1 VETANGKAIFPAEK
15 SGSVP
20 GTAGGVSVP
29 GAPRTNAVAPAS
41 DAGIARK
48 SASVNWPLGGDDAAV
63 GKLGGDA
70 PPGAPGNAYTSFTD
84 GTSGGTVAGKAWF
97 ASGRCGDKLGAAGG
111 TRLEPAPKSI
121 SVGGEIAAV
130 LSGDSGLRGS
140 AAKNSL
146 ASLAIKAGSG
156 GIVAANGFSYF
167 CTPSSAGTDVDP
179 AAATRS
185 LVFMV
190 LVDIDVLQH
199 TDRVL
204 S

>member
-1 VETANGKAIFPAEK
+1 MEPANGEAIFPAEK
-15 SGSVP
+15 SGGVP
-20 GTAGGVSVP
+20 GTGGGVIVP
-29 GAPRTNAVAPAS
+29 GAPGTNAVDPAR

-48 SASVNWPLGGDDAAV
+48 SASVNWPLGGDDAEV
-63 GKLGGDA
+63 GKLGGEA
-70 PPGAPGNAYTSFTD
+70 PPGAPGKATISFT
-84 GTSGGTVAGKAWF
+84 GGTDGDVAGRAWF

-111 TRLEPAPKSI
+111 GTRLGLAPKSI
-121 SVGGEIAAV
+121 SVGGEVAEV
-130 LSGDSGLRGS
+130 LSGNAGFRGS

-167 CTPSSAGTDVDP
+167 CTASSAGTDVDP
-179 AAATRS
+179 AAARRS